1 MIGWLAFILAIGW
14 FVFLFGERFLLAR
27 ARARVPVVIH
37 VNGTRGKSETTRL
50 IAAALR
56 ASGIRTLAK
65 TTGTEP
71 RLILPDGNE
80 IRLRRRG
87 AADVREQRWLL
98 FEARRLGA
106 KALVAEC
113 MAVRADAQYASDA
126 FLSPSIL
133 AVTNVRA
140 DHRLELGDVATT
152 MEVFSR
158 GIPVGGQVLT
168 SDPAVAKAFA
178 GPAAAAGAELM
189 LTVPLEGSSAVVP
202 DNAGLALAVARAAGA
217 SNEASIVAMRNFLP
231 DPGAFSIRRLPTR
244 DGGELTILN
253 ALAANDVASTEA
265 LIGPAGWRPASPRS
279 EGDAPSARRVLL
291 IACRAD
297 RPDRSQAFARWAAA
311 NAANWD
317 EVLLSGFPSL
327 ASWLC
332 LRSAL
337 PPGPGHQR
345 VRHVARR
352 QLSDRLATLAGGSI
366 VVAVGNWKGV
376 GPLLA
381 EGSHEF

>member
-1 MIGWLAFILAIGW
+1 MIGWLAFLLAIGW
-14 FVFLFGERFLLAR
+14 FAFLFGERFLLAR
-27 ARARVPVVIH
+27 ARASLSVVIH

-106 KALVAEC
+106 RALVAEC

-133 AVTNVRA
+133 AVTNVRP

-158 GIPVGGQVLT
+158 GIPVDGQVLT
-168 SDPAVAKAFA
+168 SDPAVARAFE
-178 GPAAAAGAELM
+178 GPAAAAGAGLM
-189 LTVPLEGSSAVVP
+189 LTVPMEGSSAVVP
-202 DNAGLALAVARAAGA
+202 DNAGLALAAALAAGG
-217 SNEASIVAMRNFLP
+217 SREASIVAMRNFLP

-244 DGGELTILN
+244 DGGQLTVFD
-253 ALAANDVASTEA
+253 ALAANDVESTEA
-265 LIGPAGWRPASPRS
+265 LIGSAGWRPAGSKS

-291 IACRAD
+291 IACRFD
-297 RPDRSQAFARWAAA
+297 RPDRSEAFAHWAAA

-317 EVLLSGFPSL
+317 EVVFSGFPPL
-327 ASWLC
+327 ASWFG

-337 PPGPGHQR
+337 PPGLGPHR

-352 QLSDRLATLAGGSI
+352 HLSEALATLAGGSI
-366 VVAVGNWKGV
+366 LVAVGNWKGV

-381 EGSHEF
+381 EGSHEL